1 MDQEPKISLSEA
13 LIVGAVPVFFD
24 VFEIVLLFFALDDFF
39 IFDTIYF
46 PASWLYFRLRGV
58 SAISSVVGN
67 VLEMIPY
74 IGWLPLRTASFIMI
88 VWADHHPR
96 AAGEIMKVAKVTGVG
111 VVAGGAGAVAGKAG
125 AVAEKGVAAGAA
137 TEAAGARVVAGGA
150 RAAEGGVVAGGG
162 AEGPG
167 AASKTTPPRTRGV
180 GPDEAQT
187 SESRPAP
194 SSPGAT
200 EADVALGETKTPF
213 QELQEL
219 TGEALGEGKGFA
231 RGQAVNDNDE
241 EHKNKNDKRMAA

>member
-58 SAISSVVGN
+58 SAISAVVGN

-111 VVAGGAGAVAGKAG
+111 VVAGGAGAVAGKGGGGNAG
-125 AVAEKGVAAGAA
+125 GAAEKEVAAGAA
-137 TEAAGARVVAGGA
+137 TEAAGARVAAGG
-150 RAAEGGVVAGGG
+150 RAGG

-167 AASKTTPPRTRGV
+167 AASKTTPPRTRRV
-180 GPDEAQT
+180 GLDEAQT

-219 TGEALGEGKGFA
+219 TSEALGEGKGFA